1 MIARPV
7 LPNPHWP
14 QADIGTSK
22 YKSTQPMSVTTSDT
36 LYRLLHGT
44 ENLPVDRQI
53 HIYRILPHFY
63 MNECHEH
70 GKRGMTSNGVCFGR
84 VRENGFGSSAQFH
97 RPKKTNM
104 QNISRIW
111 PGGPGQAMRSQN
123 RARVQNKHRLRSY
136 LFYHGHESACLQRKT
151 SSAPSPAPSNYR
163 TRFLTFAPNIPWDL
177 CNTELHLVHFTHKV
191 HISKLTNESGARA
204 E

>member
-1 MIARPV
+1 MTLVVADLGWVDFDSDVPSSCPAAQPV

-14 QADIGTSK
+14 QQNRADIGTSK

-97 RPKKTNM
+97 RPKTTNM
-104 QNISRIW
+104 QNISRRCEANI
-111 PGGPGQAMRSQN
+111 AHASKTN
-123 RARVQNKHRLRSY
+123 IEH
-136 LFYHGHESACLQRKT
+136 SA
-151 SSAPSPAPSNYR
+151 
-163 TRFLTFAPNIPWDL
+163 
-177 CNTELHLVHFTHKV
+177 
-191 HISKLTNESGARA
+191 
-204 E
+204 